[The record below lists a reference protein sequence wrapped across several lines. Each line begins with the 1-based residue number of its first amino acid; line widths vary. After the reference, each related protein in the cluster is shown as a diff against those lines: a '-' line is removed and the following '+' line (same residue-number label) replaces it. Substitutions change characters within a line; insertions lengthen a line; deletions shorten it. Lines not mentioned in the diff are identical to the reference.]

1 MEQSNWSPSTIVV
14 GVDGSDQS
22 RHAARLAASIA
33 RATGA
38 EIHLM
43 TVVRPPEG
51 WWGIVASP
59 PTSTALGETLMNAR
73 QEILEKTVAE
83 IDLDGIEH
91 QVVEDI
97 GDPARMLVDYAEKI
111 EADLLIIGKRG
122 AGFIERMVVGSVA
135 NRVVHDAPIP
145 VLIVP

>member
-1 MEQSNWSPSTIVV
+1 MDQKTWSPSTIVV
-14 GVDGSDQS
+14 GVDGSEQS
-22 RHAARLAASIA
+22 KHAARVAASIA

-38 EIHLM
+38 DIHLM

-73 QEILEKTVAE
+73 QEILDKTIAE
-83 IDLDGIEH
+83 VDFSEIEY

-145 VLIVP
+145 VLVVP